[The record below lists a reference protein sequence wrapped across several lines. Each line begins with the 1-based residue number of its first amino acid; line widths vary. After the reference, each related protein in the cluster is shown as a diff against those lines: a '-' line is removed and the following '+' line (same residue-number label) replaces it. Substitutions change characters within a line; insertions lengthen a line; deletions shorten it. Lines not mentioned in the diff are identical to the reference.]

1 LLQFTEVFPSTSKL
15 LASDLKSRYLC
26 FTVLNQ
32 PFSHELP
39 ILALLQIRLFLA
51 KSTSL
56 KFLFDGFFK
65 ELE

>member
-1 LLQFTEVFPSTSKL
+1 L
-15 LASDLKSRYLC
+15 LASDLESRYLC